1 MPSKIAIQF
10 VFDAE
15 QMITACQGKEKVVIT
30 SYIQT
35 VKTKG
40 GESVGALRVDAEGK
54 GKAKVKAAKSKAL
67 KAPKGGVV
75 IYGCPIPPC
84 SEE

>member
-1 MPSKIAIQF
+1 MPNKIAIQF

-15 QMITACQGKEKVVIT
+15 QMKTICEGKEKVLIT
-30 SYIQT
+30 SYLET

-54 GKAKVKAAKSKAL
+54 GKAKAKGVKAL
-67 KAPKGGVV
+67 KAPKGGKV

-84 SEE
+84 SED